1 MRGPEVHAER
11 TVSSTMRGP
20 IGPRMEDLAGP
31 TLQTGRVRT
40 GKRVQGKKCY
50 PGVRRKKVIISR

>member
-1 MRGPEVHAER
+1 
-11 TVSSTMRGP
+11 MRGP

-40 GKRVQGKKCY
+40 GKRAQGKKCY